1 MTIDLSKHPDYSAV
15 ITTLLDKTK
24 AGKITWAATSQP
36 NTYVSAVKGIQT
48 YRLSLLP
55 PDQNSPKPLRG
66 LQFSGVVEVDDV
78 DAEDVLLTV
87 TGTSGKVLFT
97 VRQPSLIRRTGF
109 GIDSGIVRT
118 PAGELFK
125 LAQRIADRVD
135 ENVDA
140 ALQLLN
146 AL

>member
-1 MTIDLSKHPDYSAV
+1 MTIDLSKNPDYSAV
-15 ITTLLDKTK
+15 ITTLIDKTK
-24 AGKITWAATSQP
+24 AGKLSWTATSQP

-55 PDQNSPKPLRG
+55 PDQNSPKTL
-66 LQFSGVVEVDDV
+66 SGQQISTFFEVDDV

-87 TGTSGKVLFT
+87 TDSNGKVLFT
-97 VRQPSLIRRTGF
+97 VRQPSLVRRNAGF
-109 GIDSGIVRT
+109 DSGIVRT
-118 PAGELFK
+118 LAGELFK